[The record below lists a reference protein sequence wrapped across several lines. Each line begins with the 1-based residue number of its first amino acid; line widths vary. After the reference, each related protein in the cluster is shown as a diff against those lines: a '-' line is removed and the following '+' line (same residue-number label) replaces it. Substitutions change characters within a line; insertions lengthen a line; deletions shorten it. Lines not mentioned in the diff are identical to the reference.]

1 MSGEERA
8 FVFLQGP
15 PGPLFRRL
23 GAAIAAAGIPIHR
36 INLSGGDEYDWP
48 DGAVDFRG
56 CFSEWPVFFDRFLR
70 ERRITDLVLF
80 GDCRPYHV
88 SAHGMAVMRGVRT
101 HVLEEGYLRPDWMTF
116 ELEGVNARSS
126 LSRDKAWFRQEA
138 MRLPPVP
145 TFEPITASFRRRARD
160 TYRHYHHVLNGRFR
174 YPHYRTH
181 RSGSILMEG
190 VGWLRRFT
198 QKARNERAA
207 QATLAAL
214 AGKDLFV
221 LPLQLSGDFQIRV
234 HSPFPDMQSAASY
247 VIESFAAHAGPNVH
261 LLLKAHPLDSS
272 FYNWSGFVRRQARR
286 LGLDGRLH
294 LIDGGDLEQIVE
306 GARGLV
312 CVNSTSATL
321 ALAADTPV
329 CTIGEAIYDLP
340 GLTHQ
345 RHLDTFW
352 NDPTPPEPGLYPA
365 FRRVLVDRCLVR
377 GGLASES
384 AVTILVDSML
394 ERLQLSRGSSANV
407 RQAGNDLAGGAAES
421 PAFAPAERLAQ
432 RSPSAGGGG

>member
-1 MSGEERA
+1 MRAEERA

-23 GAAIAAAGIPIHR
+23 GGAIADVGIPVHR
-36 INLSGGDEYDWP
+36 INLSGGDECDWP
-48 DGAVDFRG
+48 DGAVPFRG
-56 CFSEWPVFFDRFLR
+56 RFSQWPVFFDKFLR

-88 SAHGMAVMRGVRT
+88 SAHGMAVLRGVRT

-126 LSRDKAWFRQEA
+126 LSREKAWFRKEA
-138 MRLPPVP
+138 MRLPAVP
-145 TFEPITASFRRRARD
+145 ALEPITASFRRRARD
-160 TYRHYHHVLNGRFR
+160 SYRHYHHVFDGRLR
-174 YPHYRTH
+174 YPHYRSH
-181 RSGSILMEG
+181 RSGSIPMEG
-190 VGWLRRFT
+190 IGWAWRFT
-198 QKARNERAA
+198 RGTARERAA

-214 AGKDLFV
+214 AGKALFV
-221 LPLQLSGDFQIRV
+221 LPLQLSGDFQIRT

-247 VIESFAAHAGPNVH
+247 VVESFAAHAAPDVH

-272 FYNWSGFVRRQARR
+272 FYNWKHFLRRHART
-286 LGLDGRLH
+286 LGLEGRLH
-294 LIDGGDLEQIVE
+294 LIDGGDLGEIAQTAE
-306 GARGLV
+306 GLV

-321 ALAADTPV
+321 ALAADRPV

-345 RHLDTFW
+345 RHLDSFW
-352 NDPTPPEPGLYPA
+352 QDPTPPEPGLYAA
-365 FRRVLVDRCLVR
+365 FRRVLLDRCLVR

-394 ERLQLSRGSSANV
+394 ERLQVKAGSTATV
-407 RQAGNDLAGGAAES
+407 RRFANDLPSGAAES
-421 PAFAPAERLAQ
+421 AAANRAGRLAR
-432 RSPSAGGGG
+432 RSPGART